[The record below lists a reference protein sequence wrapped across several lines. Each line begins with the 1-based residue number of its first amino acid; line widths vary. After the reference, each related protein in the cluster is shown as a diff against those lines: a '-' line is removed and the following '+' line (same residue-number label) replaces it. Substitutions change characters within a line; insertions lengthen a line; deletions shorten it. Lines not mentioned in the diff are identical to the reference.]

1 MYFYSRA
8 GDTHNDI
15 STTQS
20 TVAEAIQINTFL
32 GGILN
37 CEVWGDLD
45 YVSVLLNTYLN
56 WN

>member
-8 GDTHNDI
+8 RDTHNDI

-20 TVAEAIQINTFL
+20 TVAAAAIQINTFL

-56 WN
+56 

>member
-20 TVAEAIQINTFL
+20 TAAADKYISGWNIEL
-32 GGILN
+32 

-56 WN
+56 

>member
-8 GDTHNDI
+8 GDTHNVI

-20 TVAEAIQINTFL
+20 TVAAAIQINTFL

-56 WN
+56 

>member
-20 TVAEAIQINTFL
+20 TAAAIQINTFL

-37 CEVWGDLD
+37 CVRFG
-45 YVSVLLNTYLN
+45 VTSIMFQFC
-56 WN
+56 